1 MSVEYNI
8 DKLVENI
15 DFSLNQF
22 VDCGNGL
29 MLTSREIDI
38 LNRYNID
45 YKSCLSLK
53 EIIYKVEDVLDECY
67 DGDYDDLESVSSTI
81 SERDY
86 YLNTNK

>member
-8 DKLVENI
+8 DELVVSI

-22 VDCGNGL
+22 IDCGNGL
-29 MLTSREIDI
+29 MLTNREIDI
-38 LNRYNID
+38 LNRYDID
-45 YKSCLSLK
+45 YKNCLSLK
-53 EIIYKVEDVLDECY
+53 EIIYKVEDILDEC
-67 DGDYDDLESVSSTI
+67 DDADYDDLESISSTI